1 MNESGDSA
9 TTVVIR
15 RFTEE
20 RTDDHGDT
28 IWTAEVEEIELEL
41 MSTQDL
47 ELAIQASSEIDR
59 ESLRALA
66 ESDRDGVVARDR
78 ATGLYDVI
86 SEAELRESLDTDVA
100 LSTSIRRNE
109 MVPEST
115 DAGSEDELSLV
126 STQALHRMLNHD
138 DSEDSSEVP
147 DDKLGF
153 NPYDKK

>member
-15 RFTEE
+15 RSTEE
-20 RTDDHGDT
+20 RTDDLGDT
-28 IWTAEVEEIELEL
+28 IWTDEIEETEFEL

-78 ATGLYDVI
+78 AAGLYDVI
-86 SEAELRESLDTDVA
+86 SEAELRESLDTDIA
-100 LSTSIRRNE
+100 LTASIRRHE
-109 MVPEST
+109 MVPESV
-115 DAGSEDELSLV
+115 DACRDNGLSVGQYPGLT
-126 STQALHRMLNHD
+126 SNA
-138 DSEDSSEVP
+138 EP
-147 DDKLGF
+147 
-153 NPYDKK
+153 

>member
-9 TTVVIR
+9 TTDVIR
-15 RFTEE
+15 RSTEE

-28 IWTAEVEEIELEL
+28 IWADDIKEIELEL

-47 ELAIQASSEIDR
+47 ELAIQASSETDR

-78 ATGLYDVI
+78 ATGLYDLI
-86 SEAELRESLDTDVA
+86 SEAELRESLDIDIT

-115 DAGSEDELSLV
+115 DAGREDELSLV
-126 STQALHRMLNHD
+126 STQALHRMLNQS
-138 DSEDSSEVP
+138 DSEATIEAQV
-147 DDKLGF
+147 DDPGF
-153 NPYDKK
+153 NPYDKG